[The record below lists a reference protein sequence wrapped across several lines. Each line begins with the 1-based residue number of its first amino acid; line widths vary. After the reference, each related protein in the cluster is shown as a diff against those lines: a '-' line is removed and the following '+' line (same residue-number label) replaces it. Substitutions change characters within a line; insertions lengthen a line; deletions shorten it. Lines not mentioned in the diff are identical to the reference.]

1 MKTDVLA
8 SILDGQKGVRR
19 DGGAYLIEEHAS
31 ATVFAGAGSEVI
43 TVPRITRFDLGREI
57 VALTTS
63 KGERF
68 FFPYE
73 LVLGLKLEESEEAGR
88 RPPGGAGFR

>member
-8 SILDGQKGVRR
+8 AILDGQKGVRR
-19 DGGAYLIEEHAS
+19 DGHAYVLDESLH
-31 ATVFAGAGSEVI
+31 ATVFAGASAELVS
-43 TVPRITRFDLGREI
+43 VPRVARFELAKEYC
-57 VALTTS
+57 VLATT

-73 LVLGLKLEESEEAGR
+73 VILGLKLEESEER
-88 RPPGGAGFR
+88 KRSPGGAGFR

>member
-1 MKTDVLA
+1 MKTDVLS

-19 DGGAYLIEEHAS
+19 DGASYVLDDRIS
-31 ATVFAGAGSEVI
+31 ATVFAGTAGELI
-43 TVPRITRFDLGREI
+43 TVPRVVRIDLAKEI
-57 VALTTS
+57 VTLQTS

-73 LVLGLKLEESEEAGR
+73 IVVGLKLEETEER
-88 RPPGGAGFR
+88 MRPGGGAGFR